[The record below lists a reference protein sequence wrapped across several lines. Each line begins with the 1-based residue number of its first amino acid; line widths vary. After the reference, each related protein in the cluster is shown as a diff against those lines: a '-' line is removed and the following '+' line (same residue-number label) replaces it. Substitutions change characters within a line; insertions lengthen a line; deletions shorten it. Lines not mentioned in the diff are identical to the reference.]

1 MSGTASV
8 RQALVKLSSNVY
20 KVNWMNTDP
29 GNNDQKAKKV
39 TEIQGPGPHP
49 KYLYIK

>member
-29 GNNDQKAKKV
+29 GNNDQKAAKKV
-39 TEIQGPGPHP
+39 TEIQGPEPP
-49 KYLYIK
+49 EN